1 MKNLII
7 AFILSKVLFAALPT
21 LAQVDESKSDTLNIG
36 KTRVIVKSVDT
47 TENGVNKE
55 VIVVEKDKMSAIETD
70 WFTLKVGLTNWINS
84 DNKLEA
90 DPNFQALTIN
100 TGQSVNCQVN
110 FIEQTLKLVDDR
122 LQLVYGLGL
131 DGNYYKLKN
140 DISLSTDDQGIVI
153 TDESSVIDFKRNWLI
168 NEYVTIPMLL
178 NLNFALQKGKKER
191 GACIG
196 WSKFCVCTSISN
208 PSKMGIRRYE
218 VR

>member
-1 MKNLII
+1 MRRI
-7 AFILSKVLFAALPT
+7 
-21 LAQVDESKSDTLNIG
+21 
-36 KTRVIVKSVDT
+36 
-47 TENGVNKE
+47 
-55 VIVVEKDKMSAIETD
+55 
-70 WFTLKVGLTNWINS
+70 
-84 DNKLEA
+84 
-90 DPNFQALTIN
+90 PNFQALTIN

-208 PSKMGIRRYE
+208 PSKNGNQRI
-218 VR
+218 